1 MKLLYF
7 ASIREQIGLHEED
20 VALPAH
26 IVIIADLIEWMQSRG
41 AEYQALRSPTLRV
54 AINQAHVKLDANI
67 ADATEIAFF
76 PPMTGG

>member
-7 ASIREQIGLHEED
+7 ASIREQIGLCEEE

-26 IVIIADLIEWMQSRG
+26 IATIADIVEWLQTRG
-41 AEYQALRSPTLRV
+41 EQYQALRSPTLRV